1 MEAVGQLTGGIAHE
15 FNNLLQVVSGNLEL
29 LQGNTQN
36 EAATS
41 KRFAAIQRNVSRG
54 AELTDRLLSFSRRQP
69 LAPRTVDIP
78 RILAVML
85 GMLVRTLGEI
95 VHVEIAADDDIW
107 LTNADP
113 GQLENALHYLALNA
127 RDAMSSG
134 GEIML
139 SAVNGDFDEPD

>member
-36 EAATS
+36 DAATS

-54 AELTDRLLSFSRRQP
+54 AELTDRLLLFSRRQP

-78 RILAVML
+78 RILAVMHGIRSL
-85 GMLVRTLGEI
+85 PVQIR
-95 VHVEIAADDDIW
+95 A
-107 LTNADP
+107 N
-113 GQLENALHYLALNA
+113 
-127 RDAMSSG
+127 
-134 GEIML
+134 
-139 SAVNGDFDEPD
+139 